1 MPKFQIALTC
11 LIIYIGLGYVV
22 IQLVYYVGVCRPFSQ
37 YWAVPVKNEQ
47 CATYSHY
54 SIVQMT
60 FNISSD
66 AALIIIPVRM
76 FMIAHLPLK
85 RKAVLIAVFSMAGFT
100 IIAAILNK

>member
-1 MPKFQIALTC
+1 
-11 LIIYIGLGYVV
+11 
-22 IQLVYYVGVCRPFSQ
+22 
-37 YWAVPVKNEQ
+37 
-47 CATYSHY
+47 
-54 SIVQMT
+54 MT

-66 AALIIIPVRM
+66 VALIIIPVRM